1 MTFGRELLRGSLEL
15 MVLSELDDGDCYG
28 YQILAALRERSDG
41 RIDIKAGT
49 LYPILHKLERQRSV
63 KTRWEDSTGRDRKWY
78 ALTAKGRRQLE
89 RDAREWLDY
98 AACVRGMLG
107 RALSVDANPSA
118 TPAVDT
124 ET

>member
-15 MVLSELDDGDCYG
+15 MVLSELKGGSRYG
-28 YQILAALRERSDG
+28 YQFLAALRERSDG

-49 LYPILHKLERQRSV
+49 LYPILHKLEKQRSV
-63 KTRWEDSTGRDRKWY
+63 KTWWEDSTGRARKWY

-107 RALSVDANPSA
+107 RALSGDADPSA